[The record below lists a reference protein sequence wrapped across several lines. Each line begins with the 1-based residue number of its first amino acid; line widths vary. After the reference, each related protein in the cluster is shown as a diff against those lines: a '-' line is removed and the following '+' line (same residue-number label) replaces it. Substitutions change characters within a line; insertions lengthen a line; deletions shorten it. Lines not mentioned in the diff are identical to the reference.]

1 MKGGEKMNAH
11 VGITTAI
18 KSKTAGKKKKVTAD
32 QAKFNKALN
41 KFKTSEQT
49 TTADKLIKQFPENNK
64 SAVSNKRMT
73 ASKTT
78 EQVDVSDSMAKDN
91 SFIAPAIKPAADK
104 TMSATTV
111 NGSGNKRE
119 KADSVIANSA
129 LVLNSGLTIQP
140 NLGNKDQT
148 VSVTEKVLPADQFKE
163 NKESFSESQVGKVN
177 QQTIAKLEPLN
188 SPVASSTA
196 AKQAIQSTKLNNS
209 ADAEINLSTMTA
221 GEAKKNSVTD
231 QLQKDPV
238 LPANIASIG
247 AANPIVSGGNPALPA
262 MPNVNQA
269 IADQAPVTDLSQVQS
284 ATTALAKAVNAT
296 VTGKTIVPTTTPTVM
311 PSASQELANQTP
323 AVDLSQVQ
331 SATTALVKAVNDV
344 VSGKMTTVT
353 TPAMTNTDLMVAGKP
368 IATPASSTMPNT
380 GQSIAEQAPTAD
392 LSQVQSATTALVKA
406 VNAAVAGKPIATP
419 ASSTMP
425 NTGQSIAEQAPTAN
439 LSKVQSAT
447 TALVKTVDAVVAEK
461 PTATPSVMSN
471 VNQSIA
477 EQTSTVDLSQVQS
490 ATEDLVK
497 AVTATVSERT
507 AVPTTLNADPIVAKQ
522 AYLPKVQA
530 ENQVKTTSVNASEK
544 DLMQSAIAL
553 HNAMQGGSGL
563 KSSAAEGKIENNQQL
578 VAGLADKVS
587 KQAVQVSDKNISSS
601 NDLSAPQ
608 PALPEQG
615 VAAPIPNQNIEH
627 SFKAGQT
634 SLLDLMQPE
643 HAVQTPVSAGT
654 VISEGMTA
662 KAPVASSDQKILFD
676 SKVLQ
681 TAALNV
687 APTGKT
693 DFTNSVTSVK
703 QNLTWNTT
711 DTGGQAQLI
720 NNLTKEIST
729 LTIPGSKTVT
739 IKLSPE
745 NMGNVEITM
754 KAAQSQ
760 VSLEVKV
767 QTTAAKQLLGT
778 VMDKLEQVLQ
788 NQPYSADGNNAIKN
802 ATAVNQPNLS
812 TANNTF
818 FDFNGSQQQFNGR
831 QSRHNF
837 SAAAAKFADA
847 VPKQSAEVQQSD
859 LRKSTIS
866 ILA

>member
-1 MKGGEKMNAH
+1 MNAH

-32 QAKFNKALN
+32 QVKFNKALN

-49 TTADKLIKQFPENNK
+49 TTADKLIKQFPKNNK
-64 SAVSNKRMT
+64 SAVSSKQMT
-73 ASKTT
+73 ASKAT
-78 EQVDVSDSMAKDN
+78 EQVDVSDSMANDN

-129 LVLNSGLTIQP
+129 LVLNSGLAIQP
-140 NLGNKDQT
+140 NLENKDQT

-163 NKESFSESQVGKVN
+163 NKEGFSESQVGKVN
-177 QQTIAKLEPLN
+177 QQTVAKLEPLN

-209 ADAEINLSTMTA
+209 ADIEINLSTMTA

-247 AANPIVSGGNPALPA
+247 AAKPVVSGENQAPPT
-262 MPNVNQA
+262 MSNVNQA

-284 ATTALAKAVNAT
+284 AT
-296 VTGKTIVPTTTPTVM
+296 M
-311 PSASQELANQTP
+311 
-323 AVDLSQVQ
+323 
-331 SATTALVKAVNDV
+331 ALVK
-344 VSGKMTTVT
+344 T
-353 TPAMTNTDLMVAGKP
+353 
-368 IATPASSTMPNT
+368 
-380 GQSIAEQAPTAD
+380 
-392 LSQVQSATTALVKA
+392 
-406 VNAAVAGKPIATP
+406 VNAAVAGKPIASTTP
-419 ASSTMP
+419 SVMS
-425 NTGQSIAEQAPTAN
+425 NVNQSIVEQVSTAN
-439 LSKVQSAT
+439 LSKVQSST
-447 TALVKTVDAVVAEK
+447 TALVKTVNAVVAEK
-461 PTATPSVMSN
+461 PTATPSMPN
-471 VNQSIA
+471 VNQ
-477 EQTSTVDLSQVQS
+477 TVTDPPTVDLSQVQS

-497 AVTATVSERT
+497 AVTATVSEQT
-507 AVPTTLNADPIVAKQ
+507 AVTTTLNADPIVAKQ
-522 AYLPKVQA
+522 ASTADLPKVQA

-553 HNAMQGGSGL
+553 HNAMQGGSGP

-654 VISEGMTA
+654 DISEGTTV
-662 KAPVASSDQKILFD
+662 KAPIASSDQKILFD

-681 TAALNV
+681 AAALNV
-687 APTGKT
+687 VPTGKT

-818 FDFNGSQQQFNGR
+818 FDFNGSQQQFTGR

>member
-1 MKGGEKMNAH
+1 MNAH

-353 TPAMTNTDLMVAGKP
+353 PPAMTNTDLMVAGKP

-380 GQSIAEQAPTAD
+380 G
-392 LSQVQSATTALVKA
+392 
-406 VNAAVAGKPIATP
+406 
-419 ASSTMP
+419 
-425 NTGQSIAEQAPTAN
+425 
-439 LSKVQSAT
+439 
-447 TALVKTVDAVVAEK
+447 
-461 PTATPSVMSN
+461 
-471 VNQSIA
+471 
-477 EQTSTVDLSQVQS
+477 
-490 ATEDLVK
+490 
-497 AVTATVSERT
+497 
-507 AVPTTLNADPIVAKQ
+507 
-522 AYLPKVQA
+522 
-530 ENQVKTTSVNASEK
+530 
-544 DLMQSAIAL
+544 
-553 HNAMQGGSGL
+553 
-563 KSSAAEGKIENNQQL
+563 
-578 VAGLADKVS
+578 
-587 KQAVQVSDKNISSS
+587 
-601 NDLSAPQ
+601 
-608 PALPEQG
+608 
-615 VAAPIPNQNIEH
+615 
-627 SFKAGQT
+627 
-634 SLLDLMQPE
+634 
-643 HAVQTPVSAGT
+643 
-654 VISEGMTA
+654 
-662 KAPVASSDQKILFD
+662 
-676 SKVLQ
+676 
-681 TAALNV
+681 
-687 APTGKT
+687 
-693 DFTNSVTSVK
+693 
-703 QNLTWNTT
+703 
-711 DTGGQAQLI
+711 
-720 NNLTKEIST
+720 
-729 LTIPGSKTVT
+729 
-739 IKLSPE
+739 
-745 NMGNVEITM
+745 
-754 KAAQSQ
+754 
-760 VSLEVKV
+760 
-767 QTTAAKQLLGT
+767 
-778 VMDKLEQVLQ
+778 
-788 NQPYSADGNNAIKN
+788 
-802 ATAVNQPNLS
+802 
-812 TANNTF
+812 
-818 FDFNGSQQQFNGR
+818 
-831 QSRHNF
+831 
-837 SAAAAKFADA
+837 
-847 VPKQSAEVQQSD
+847 
-859 LRKSTIS
+859 
-866 ILA
+866 

>member
-1 MKGGEKMNAH
+1 MNAH

-49 TTADKLIKQFPENNK
+49 TTADKLIKQFPKNNK
-64 SAVSNKRMT
+64 SAVSSKQMT
-73 ASKTT
+73 ASKAT
-78 EQVDVSDSMAKDN
+78 EQVDVSDSMANDN

-129 LVLNSGLTIQP
+129 LVLNSGLAIQP
-140 NLGNKDQT
+140 NLENKDQT

-177 QQTIAKLEPLN
+177 QQTVAKLEPLN

-247 AANPIVSGGNPALPA
+247 AANPIVSGENPALPA

-296 VTGKTIVPTTTPTVM
+296 VTDPP
-311 PSASQELANQTP
+311 
-323 AVDLSQVQ
+323 
-331 SATTALVKAVNDV
+331 
-344 VSGKMTTVT
+344 
-353 TPAMTNTDLMVAGKP
+353 
-368 IATPASSTMPNT
+368 
-380 GQSIAEQAPTAD
+380 
-392 LSQVQSATTALVKA
+392 
-406 VNAAVAGKPIATP
+406 
-419 ASSTMP
+419 
-425 NTGQSIAEQAPTAN
+425 
-439 LSKVQSAT
+439 
-447 TALVKTVDAVVAEK
+447 
-461 PTATPSVMSN
+461 
-471 VNQSIA
+471 
-477 EQTSTVDLSQVQS
+477 TVDLSQVQS

-522 AYLPKVQA
+522 ASTADLPKVQA

-643 HAVQTPVSAGT
+643 HAVQTPVSAET
-654 VISEGMTA
+654 AISEGTTA

-729 LTIPGSKTVT
+729 LTIPGSKMVT

>member
-1 MKGGEKMNAH
+1 
-11 VGITTAI
+11 
-18 KSKTAGKKKKVTAD
+18 
-32 QAKFNKALN
+32 
-41 KFKTSEQT
+41 
-49 TTADKLIKQFPENNK
+49 
-64 SAVSNKRMT
+64 
-73 ASKTT
+73 
-78 EQVDVSDSMAKDN
+78 
-91 SFIAPAIKPAADK
+91 
-104 TMSATTV
+104 
-111 NGSGNKRE
+111 
-119 KADSVIANSA
+119 
-129 LVLNSGLTIQP
+129 
-140 NLGNKDQT
+140 
-148 VSVTEKVLPADQFKE
+148 
-163 NKESFSESQVGKVN
+163 
-177 QQTIAKLEPLN
+177 
-188 SPVASSTA
+188 
-196 AKQAIQSTKLNNS
+196 
-209 ADAEINLSTMTA
+209 
-221 GEAKKNSVTD
+221 
-231 QLQKDPV
+231 
-238 LPANIASIG
+238 
-247 AANPIVSGGNPALPA
+247 
-262 MPNVNQA
+262 
-269 IADQAPVTDLSQVQS
+269 
-284 ATTALAKAVNAT
+284 
-296 VTGKTIVPTTTPTVM
+296 
-311 PSASQELANQTP
+311 
-323 AVDLSQVQ
+323 
-331 SATTALVKAVNDV
+331 
-344 VSGKMTTVT
+344 
-353 TPAMTNTDLMVAGKP
+353 
-368 IATPASSTMPNT
+368 MPNT
-380 GQSIAEQAPTAD
+380 GQSIAEQTPTAN
-392 LSQVQSATTALVKA
+392 LSQVQSATMALVKT

-425 NTGQSIAEQAPTAN
+425 NTGQSIAEQTPTADLSQVQSSTMALVKTVNAAVAGKPIATPASSTMPNIGQSIAEQAPTAN
-439 LSKVQSAT
+439 LSQVQSAT
-447 TALVKTVDAVVAEK
+447 TALVKAVNAAVAE
-461 PTATPSVMSN
+461 
-471 VNQSIA
+471 Q
-477 EQTSTVDLSQVQS
+477 
-490 ATEDLVK
+490 
-497 AVTATVSERT
+497 T

-522 AYLPKVQA
+522 ASTADLPKVQA

-788 NQPYSADGNNAIKN
+788 NQSYSADGNNAIKN

>member
-1 MKGGEKMNAH
+1 MNAH